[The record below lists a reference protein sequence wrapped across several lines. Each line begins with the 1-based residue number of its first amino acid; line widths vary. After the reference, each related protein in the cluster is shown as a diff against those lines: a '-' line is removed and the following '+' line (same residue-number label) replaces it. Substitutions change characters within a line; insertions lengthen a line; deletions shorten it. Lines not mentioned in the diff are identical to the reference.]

1 MSDDGLESTFSLRT
15 TRVGHY
21 RLEQATDQG
30 GLGCRGRVLGVGCN
44 FGRYEMCGLSSILM
58 YESCKALEWAVGSKI
73 EGGVLWPV
81 RDGVGVGDGVGVWV
95 DAWMEGGRLA

>member
-1 MSDDGLESTFSLRT
+1 
-15 TRVGHY
+15 
-21 RLEQATDQG
+21 
-30 GLGCRGRVLGVGCN
+30 
-44 FGRYEMCGLSSILM
+44 MCGLSSILM